1 MLFFDPDNL
10 EFTVIRKSED
20 DKPIV
25 IVKIHGFTD
34 KDEAD
39 MFSNNLLALHGEAQS
54 ETLH

>member
-1 MLFFDPDNL
+1 MLFFDPENL
-10 EFTVIRKSED
+10 QFTVIRKSED

-39 MFSNNLLALHGEAQS
+39 MFSNNLLALHGETQS